1 MLSLAGNRQARRQAN
16 KQSCAHVR
24 AKTGRQSKMQG
35 VRHASRI
42 TQVSKQAG
50 RSVDENVLA
59 KKRDEKGQKGNHES
73 GRKEAGT
80 QAETTARGQACKQD
94 HAGHQAGW

>member
-1 MLSLAGNRQARRQAN
+1 
-16 KQSCAHVR
+16 
-24 AKTGRQSKMQG
+24 MQG

-59 KKRDEKGQKGNHES
+59 KERNEKGQKEITSLAGKRQA
-73 GRKEAGT
+73 RKQKRRHAARHASRIT
-80 QAETTARGQACKQD
+80 QDTKQD
-94 HAGHQAGW
+94 GRPIDENVLVKRRDG